1 METVIKT
8 SIFSKNNSDRRHFVV
23 ALVIALAIFY
33 ADLVRVPAVI
43 SARQS
48 VYSLMEPAYV
58 AMAVPGQI
66 IDQVSESIR
75 LGATLQEENNQL
87 RKQNLLYSAQLQR
100 LPQLLGENAE
110 LRRLS
115 EAELDVPAAV
125 KLVEVIGVDPDPS
138 RKIVIIRNEPGVRLY
153 RGQPVLDANGVM
165 GRVQRIGQQ
174 TARVILL
181 TDRTHSVPVR
191 VNRTGIRAILN
202 GTGDAQELSLQ
213 FVPEKSDIKPGDLL
227 TTSGLGND
235 FPAGYPVARVTK
247 IRRLGDDQ
255 FLDITARPIAN
266 LDRSRFLLALFDRPA
281 SSLLLRPEESQ
292 NGETR

>member
-1 METVIKT
+1 LETVIKT
-8 SIFSKNNSDRRHFVV
+8 SIFIKNNSSRRHFMV
-23 ALVIALAIFY
+23 ALVVALAIFY
-33 ADLVRVPAVI
+33 ADLARAPSAVG
-43 SARQS
+43 ARQAI
-48 VYSLMEPAYV
+48 YSLLEPAYL
-58 AMAVPGQI
+58 AMAMPGHLVEQI
-66 IDQVSESIR
+66 SESIR
-75 LGATLQEENNQL
+75 LGAALQEENNQL
-87 RKQNLLYSAQLQR
+87 RKQNLLYAAELQR
-100 LPQLLGENAE
+100 IPHLVGENAE
-110 LRRLS
+110 LRRLN

-125 KLVEVIGVDPDPS
+125 RLVEVIGVDPDPS
-138 RKIVIIRNEPGVRLY
+138 RRILIIRNEPGVKLY

-165 GRVQRIGQQ
+165 GRIHRIGRQ

-213 FVPEKSDIKPGDLL
+213 FVPEKSDIKVGDLL

-235 FPAGYPVARVTK
+235 FPAGYPVARITK

-281 SSLLLRPEESQ
+281 SNILLRPEESQ

>member
-1 METVIKT
+1 M
-8 SIFSKNNSDRRHFVV
+8 V
-23 ALVIALAIFY
+23 ALALAIGIFY
-33 ADLVRVPAVI
+33 ADLVRIPAMVTL
-43 SARQS
+43 RQGIYS
-48 VYSLMEPAYV
+48 VMEPAYLT
-58 AMAVPGQI
+58 MALPGQMI
-66 IDQVSESIR
+66 ESVSESIR
-75 LGATLQEENNQL
+75 LGAALQAENDQL
-87 RKQNLLYSAQLQR
+87 RKQNLLQAAQLQR
-100 LPQLLGENAE
+100 LPQLLSENAE

-125 KLVEVIGVDPDPS
+125 KLVEVIGIDPDPS
-138 RKIVIIRNEPGVRLY
+138 RNILIIRNDPDVKLH

-165 GRVQRIGQQ
+165 GRVHRIGRQ

-202 GTGDAQELSLQ
+202 GTGDVNELSLQ
-213 FVPEKSDIKPGDLL
+213 FVPEKSDIKIGDLL

-255 FLDITARPIAN
+255 FLDITARPIAS
-266 LDRSRFLLALFDRPA
+266 LDRSRFLLALFDRPP
-281 SSLLLRPEESQ
+281 STLLLRPEEESQ
-292 NGETR
+292 NGEAR

>member
-1 METVIKT
+1 M
-8 SIFSKNNSDRRHFVV
+8 
-23 ALVIALAIFY
+23 IALGVFY
-33 ADLVRVPAVI
+33 ADLVRVPAAL
-43 SARQS
+43 SARQG

-58 AMAVPGQI
+58 AMAVPGRLIEQI
-66 IDQVSESIR
+66 SESVR
-75 LGATLQEENNQL
+75 LGAALQDENNQL
-87 RKQNLLYSAQLQR
+87 RKQNLLYAAQLQR
-100 LPQLLGENAE
+100 LPQLMSENTE

-125 KLVEVIGVDPDPS
+125 RLVEVIGVDPDPS
-138 RKIVIIRNEPGVRLY
+138 RKIVIIRNEPGVKLY

-165 GRVQRIGQQ
+165 GRIHRIGRQ

-202 GTGDAQELSLQ
+202 GTGDADELSLQ
-213 FVPEKSDIKPGDLL
+213 FVPEKSDIKIGDLL

-281 SSLLLRPEESQ
+281 SSILLRPEESQ